1 MLCVPLGEQKDLSR
15 WRKVETAGRV
25 GGGVTS
31 ITAALLNRAVT
42 TLTLS
47 LSPLILTQPW
57 DKDREGN
64 VLILQ
69 ETEVSLLQLNGSDV

>member
-1 MLCVPLGEQKDLSR
+1 MPLGEQKDLSR
-15 WRKVETAGRV
+15 WRKVEIAGRV

-31 ITAALLNRAVT
+31 ITAALLNCAVT

-57 DKDREGN
+57 DKDRAGS